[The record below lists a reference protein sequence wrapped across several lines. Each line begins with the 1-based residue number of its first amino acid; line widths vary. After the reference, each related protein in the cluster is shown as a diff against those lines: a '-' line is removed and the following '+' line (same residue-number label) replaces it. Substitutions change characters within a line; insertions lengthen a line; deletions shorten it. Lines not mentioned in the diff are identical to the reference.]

1 MDDTADTQY
10 LVLPVDPAEIG
21 ELSIEELEKVGGG
34 DLGEGKTRT
43 RETI

>member
-34 DLGEGKTRT
+34 GGFRRGKD
-43 RETI
+43 EN